1 VIDVLPKIPEFL
13 SRPSVASNRRAP
25 APERVLATLLFTDLV
40 GSTAMAV
47 QLGPRWAELLRE
59 HNARIRRAL
68 ANHSGRVIDTAGDGF
83 FASNFR
89 RPACAIE
96 CACAIRDCVS
106 ELGLQVRIGVHTG
119 ECELVEGKLAG
130 LAVVIGARV
139 AAHAEGGEVLVSRT
153 VKDLVAGS
161 GIEFE
166 PRGTP
171 DLKGL
176 GEWALYAVA
185 SAGQGSECAGLQWA

>member
-1 VIDVLPKIPEFL
+1 VIEMLPKIPEFL
-13 SRPSVASNRRAP
+13 SRPADTANRRAD

-40 GSTAMAV
+40 GSTEIAV

-59 HNARIRRAL
+59 HNARIRRVL
-68 ANHSGRVIDTAGDGF
+68 AKHSGRVIDTAGDGF
-83 FASNFR
+83 FASNFD
-89 RPACAIE
+89 RPASAIE

-106 ELGLQVRIGVHTG
+106 ELGLQVRIGIHTG

-139 AAHAEGGEVLVSRT
+139 VAQAEGGEVLVSRT

-166 PRGTP
+166 ERGTP
-171 DLKGL
+171 TLKGL
-176 GEWALYAVA
+176 GEWAVYAVA
-185 SAGQGSECAGLQWA
+185 SA